1 MAGET
6 GPRFAYRAFGVTL
19 VADRPVD
26 YLAGVAIDPSAPASL
41 EFRHAPERVGSLAE
55 TAGRAGVVDAVR
67 DPTGAPLL
75 QILRTAD
82 GEILRFPGIGD
93 FALSGN
99 LVLWAGAAGASDLDL
114 ATVML
119 SAVVG
124 YWLEERG
131 RPILHASGVVIDGR
145 AWLFAAP
152 SGGGKSGLAAWLAA
166 TGCELLGDDVVALE
180 AAESGW
186 RAHPSFPVM
195 RMWPRSRDRPGRG
208 SRLARADPI
217 HPGQAPRAHRL
228 RRFRPFRRL
237 VGAPRCRRRR
247 CPPPS
252 GRRHA
257 PDPAG
262 PPCARRR
269 VRRPHT
275 LFLRRTPRGRRRPRS
290 PALSPGRGPRRA
302 RACLSARLPVRIR
315 PHARCHGRLAA
326 RGRRDPGR
334 EEAVSPPTGRPG
346 RVDPAARV
354 QSPAGMTSVTE
365 HPPRFPLAI

>member
-195 RMWPRSRDRPGRG
+195 RMWPDLATALGVDPGSLGPTQSTRDKRLVPIGCGGFGRFAGSSAPLDAVVVAARRPAADVTLPIRLD
-208 SRLARADPI
+208 RLAPADAFADLI
-217 HPGQAPRAHRL
+217 RCSYVARL
-228 RRFRPFRRL
+228 AGAVGLDRRRFPL
-237 VGAPRCRRRR
+237 VGDLAARVPVYRLDY
-247 CPPPS
+247 PS
-252 GRRHA
+252 GFGHM
-257 PDPAG
+257 PDVTA
-262 PPCARRR
+262 A
-269 VRRPHT
+269 
-275 LFLRRTPRGRRRPRS
+275 LLREAAAIQGGRRR
-290 PALSPGRGPRRA
+290 
-302 RACLSARLPVRIR
+302 
-315 PHARCHGRLAA
+315 
-326 RGRRDPGR
+326 
-334 EEAVSPPTGRPG
+334 
-346 RVDPAARV
+346 
-354 QSPAGMTSVTE
+354 
-365 HPPRFPLAI
+365 